1 MKKRNILG
9 KKLFIY
15 IFPRQFFDLGITNI
29 SPALL
34 FDQVDPL
41 LLQETAEIF
50 IRQTTV
56 NTFQQ
61 IS

>member
-15 IFPRQFFDLGITNI
+15 IFPRQLFDLCIINI

-41 LLQETAEIF
+41 LLQETVEIF

-56 NTFQQ
+56 NTFQH

>member
-15 IFPRQFFDLGITNI
+15 IFPGQFFDLGITNI

-41 LLQETAEIF
+41 LLETAEIF

-56 NTFQQ
+56 NTFQH

>member
-15 IFPRQFFDLGITNI
+15 IFPKQLFDLCITNI
-29 SPALL
+29 SSALL

-56 NTFQQ
+56 KTFQH